1 MVESL
6 FAGPWG
12 PLLIFALRIC
22 DVSLALLRTL
32 LAVRNVKIAVPIIG
46 FVEVLIWIFA
56 VGAAI
61 ENLNSPLH
69 LLGYAGGF
77 AMGNV
82 VGMWIEGKLAFGLAI
97 VRVISRHGGV
107 EVAEALREQGFG
119 VTELSGHGRDGG
131 VEILDTVVKR
141 RRIPEVLKT
150 IDLWDPGAFVMVEEP
165 RLIRHGWLEAQP
177 RNRVAAPFAWRP
189 RGNPEKG
196 RESKIRSPGEA
207 ADLEAGA
214 GRQIDRT
221 DGQEAE
227 RV

>member
-1 MVESL
+1 MDLL

-32 LAVRNVKIAVPIIG
+32 LAVRNVKVAVPVIG
-46 FVEVLIWIFA
+46 FFEVLIWIFA

-61 ENLNSPLH
+61 GNLNSPLH

-97 VRVISRHGGV
+97 VRAISKYGGV
-107 EVAEALREQGFG
+107 EMAEALRDEGFG
-119 VTELSGHGRDGG
+119 VTEFAGHGRDGM
-131 VEILDTVVKR
+131 VEIVDTVVKR
-141 RRIPEVLKT
+141 RRIPEVLKI
-150 IDLWDPGAFVMVEEP
+150 IDFWDPRAFVMVEEP
-165 RLIRHGWLEAQP
+165 RLIRHGWLQSRP
-177 RNRVAAPFAWRP
+177 RDRIAAPFGWMRGGPLVAEKADAPRDATASGKTDRP
-189 RGNPEKG
+189 
-196 RESKIRSPGEA
+196 
-207 ADLEAGA
+207 
-214 GRQIDRT
+214 T
-221 DGQEAE
+221 E

>member
-1 MVESL
+1 MDAL

-12 PLLIFALRIC
+12 PLLIFSLRIC

-46 FVEVLIWIFA
+46 FFEVLIWIFA

-61 ENLNSPLH
+61 RNLSSPWH

-97 VRVISRHGGV
+97 VRVISKHGGV
-107 EVAEALREQGFG
+107 EVAEALREKGFG
-119 VTELSGHGRDGG
+119 VTEFTGHGRDGT

-141 RRIPEVLKT
+141 RHIPEVLRVV
-150 IDLWDPGAFVMVEEP
+150 DLWDPRAFVMVEEP
-165 RLIRHGWLEAQP
+165 RLIRHGWLHSRP
-177 RNRVAAPFAWRP
+177 SDRIPIPFNWRARTRP
-189 RGNPEKG
+189 ATPSNA
-196 RESKIRSPGEA
+196 EA
-207 ADLEAGA
+207 ATPEQQHQDTPKEP
-214 GRQIDRT
+214 
-221 DGQEAE
+221 
-227 RV
+227 V

>member
-1 MVESL
+1 MDAL
-6 FAGPWG
+6 FGGPWG
-12 PLLIFALRIC
+12 PIIIFSLRIC

-46 FVEVLIWIFA
+46 FFEVLIWIFA

-61 ENLNSPLH
+61 ENLTSPWH

-97 VRVISRHGGV
+97 VRVISKHGGV
-107 EVAEALREQGFG
+107 EVADALREKGFG
-119 VTELSGHGRDGG
+119 VTEYSGHGRDGI

-141 RRIPEVLKT
+141 RHLPEVLGV

-165 RLIRHGWLEAQP
+165 RLIRHGWMQTRPSDRMTVPFP
-177 RNRVAAPFAWRP
+177 RRARVRTGVDPTVAAEERT
-189 RGNPEKG
+189 E
-196 RESKIRSPGEA
+196 
-207 ADLEAGA
+207 EAGA
-214 GRQIDRT
+214 EQSR
-221 DGQEAE
+221 EK
-227 RV
+227 V